1 MNAIKSSLLATTIAL
16 SLGASACAQQPN
28 DAMPDGATAAPASDA
43 AAERSVGQTI
53 DDATITASVKSRLLA
68 DERTKGFDINV
79 DTMRGTV
86 KLTGGADS
94 LEAKLA
100 AGKIAGEAE
109 GVILVDNQLV
119 VAGEGTEMRQDAN
132 TATASGEV
140 REALDEAG
148 DGVDDAW
155 ITSKVKAQ
163 LLADTAVKG
172 TQINVDTKANVV
184 TLTGTAESAA
194 ARDMA
199 IKLAAGTK
207 GVKNVI
213 ADQLLVK
220 Q

>member
-1 MNAIKSSLLATTIAL
+1 MNAIKTSLLATTIAL
-16 SLGASACAQQPN
+16 ALGVSAVNAQS
-28 DAMPDGATAAPASDA
+28 TEAAP
-43 AAERSVGQTI
+43 ERSVGQTI
-53 DDATITASVKSRLLA
+53 DDATITASVKAALLA

-79 DTMRGTV
+79 DTARGTV

-94 LEAKLA
+94 LESKLA

-109 GVILVDNQLV
+109 GVILVDNQLI
-119 VAGEGTEMRQDAN
+119 VAAEGSERRQDAN

-148 DGVDDAW
+148 DGADDAW

-172 TQINVDTKANVV
+172 TQINVDTKGNVV